1 MQEGT
6 LDVLISDAESRL
18 GASWGCLGKPTITK
32 PQVLAQ
38 NGPFEDAERRQSVRF
53 SRESSHAHPVA
64 LGVEGRGVGRE
75 RSAIQRSA
83 SRSAPKLMQKA
94 LSSWRPRPIPLIAS
108 VDRGGT
114 SRGRGKRV
122 VRRTARAAGRAETF
136 HSPSSPERRCV
147 PAVVPSRSVSSPSP
161 VGKVDDPRPVALTWG
176 GAGVDHTPYP
186 IPQAPHTRLGHYSP
200 IANSQNSFLKAC
212 TEEFFWS
219 EIFWNLPWIGCVR
232 RGVWGMG
239 YGVRIGRYPIPH
251 TPRST
256 HPTWSTLSHRDSQSS
271 LE

>member
-1 MQEGT
+1 M
-6 LDVLISDAESRL
+6 
-18 GASWGCLGKPTITK
+18 
-32 PQVLAQ
+32 
-38 NGPFEDAERRQSVRF
+38 
-53 SRESSHAHPVA
+53 
-64 LGVEGRGVGRE
+64 
-75 RSAIQRSA
+75 
-83 SRSAPKLMQKA
+83 
-94 LSSWRPRPIPLIAS
+94 
-108 VDRGGT
+108 
-114 SRGRGKRV
+114 
-122 VRRTARAAGRAETF
+122 VRRTARATGRAETF

-212 TEEFFWS
+212 TEEFFRS

-239 YGVRIGRYPIPH
+239 YGVRIGRYPIPSHNCQIWDHGTIPYHNCQIWDHGTIPYHNCQIWDHGMVSEVGPVSIIPH
-251 TPRST
+251 TPYPKVDTPDLVDPLPSRL
-256 HPTWSTLSHRDSQSS
+256 PKFLSEGMH
-271 LE
+271 